1 MKRSEASRYARWS
14 ATLALLLALATVA
27 VYVQHKVL
35 ARVQKREAPPAAP
48 VNVERQSNGLT
59 FSKVDGDRKI
69 FTVEA
74 SKSTEFRDQEASLLE
89 EVKITIFGQQGDR
102 HDVIRTHS
110 CQYAKGTG
118 AINCSGAVQIELE
131 TAAQAEL
138 AKKRGA
144 KETAGPMGHVE
155 TRNVTFD
162 QASGAA
168 RTSERVTFK
177 FPEGSGEAIGVEYN
191 SQLGTMKLLR
201 DVKMTLI
208 QSGGPAGTAGQEV
221 HVTGASLDF
230 DRDTRLLHL
239 EGPAH
244 AQTQTAQLDAGEMR
258 LNLDEDFRARKLLAT
273 AGEHGKR
280 PHAVSSAASGPM
292 DLTANVLTAWF
303 DQDGGLKRL
312 DASGKVE
319 GSRKVGG
326 EDEEFTAANSS
337 VELWPQISQPKL
349 ISMDG
354 GVILKTNAKTGQ
366 IRILE
371 TDKARM
377 EFTEGSD
384 DKPSQPKR
392 AETLAAGTIQWMDAP
407 GNGPAADRPD
417 ADKDRATRTKLS
429 AEKFVL
435 DFTGGRA
442 TQLAASGNV
451 QVQRDIPGAPS
462 QITTAKRGVVQLLAS
477 GGWSQIEL
485 NENVKFKEGER
496 SGQADHAVAVSASQI
511 TTLSGQA
518 IVRDASTETRAANI
532 IFTQATGDIR
542 AEGGVRSRT
551 FPTRGATSPVSGRTP
566 QLSGT
571 IPQASGTTPQ
581 FSSAPANITA
591 EKMEANAK
599 SGRALYSGHARLW
612 QGDSVL
618 EADSI
623 ELLQKSKQ
631 LNAVA
636 KVRSV
641 FPQAAGHD
649 TTGSSATN
657 KSLKKASLW
666 HIASDTLT
674 YLDLENRA
682 HLDGNVVVQSDVQRM
697 RSDSLDLYFSRANT
711 AGASEKGSDNGA
723 GAQQISRAVGTGGV
737 VVDEQTRKATAERA
751 EYTAVDGKFVM
762 SGGTPTLFDG
772 TQGTTTGRQLTFFLA
787 DDTIIVDSEKGSRTL
802 TKHQVQK

>member
-1 MKRSEASRYARWS
+1 MKRSQAARYARWS
-14 ATLALLLALATVA
+14 AMLALALALATIA
-27 VYVQHKVL
+27 VYLQHKLV
-35 ARVQKREAPPAAP
+35 ARMQKRGAPPAAP
-48 VNVERQSNGLT
+48 LNVERQSNGLT

-74 SKSTEFRDQEASLLE
+74 SKSTEFRNQEASLLE

-110 CQYAKGTG
+110 CQYAKSNG
-118 AINCSGAVQIELE
+118 AINCSGTVQIDLQ
-131 TAAQAEL
+131 TAADAEL
-138 AKKRGA
+138 AKNCGA
-144 KETAGPMGHVE
+144 KETANHVGHVE

-162 QASGAA
+162 QASGTAH
-168 RTSERVTFK
+168 TGERVTFR
-177 FPEGSGEAIGVEYN
+177 FPEGSGEAMGVEYN

-201 DVKMTLI
+201 DVKMTLV

-221 HVTGASLDF
+221 YVTGTSLDF

-244 AQTQTAQLDAGEMR
+244 AQTQTAQLDAGEMT

-273 AGEHGKR
+273 AGRHSNR

-303 DQDGGLKRL
+303 DQDGGLRKL

-319 GSRKVGG
+319 GSRKSGA
-326 EDEEFTAANSS
+326 EDETFTAANSS
-337 VELWPQISQPKL
+337 VELWPEISQPEL
-349 ISMDG
+349 INVDG

-377 EFTEGSD
+377 EFTQGSD
-384 DKPSQPKR
+384 DQPSQPKR
-392 AETLAAGTIQWMDAP
+392 AETLAPGTIQWTNAQA
-407 GNGPAADRPD
+407 NGPAADGVD
-417 ADKDRATRTKLS
+417 AGKDHATRTKLS
-429 AEKFVL
+429 ADKFVL
-435 DFTGGRA
+435 DFTGGKA
-442 TQLAASGNV
+442 TQLAANGNV
-451 QVQRDIPGAPS
+451 QAQRDMPDAPA
-462 QITTAKRGVVQLLAS
+462 QITTARRGVAHLLAS

-511 TTLSGQA
+511 TTLTGQA
-518 IVRDASTETRAANI
+518 VVRDASTETRAANI
-532 IFTQATGDIR
+532 IFMQATGDIR
-542 AEGGVRSRT
+542 AEDGVRSRT
-551 FPTRGATSPVSGRTP
+551 FAARAAGS
-566 QLSGT
+566 
-571 IPQASGTTPQ
+571 QASGTTPQ
-581 FSSAPANITA
+581 FSNGPANITA
-591 EKMEANAK
+591 EKMQANAK

-623 ELLQKSKQ
+623 ELLQKSRQ
-631 LNAVA
+631 LNAMG

-649 TTGSSATN
+649 TIGASATT
-657 KSLKKASLW
+657 KSSKKASLW
-666 HIASDTLT
+666 HIASDTFT

-682 HLDGNVVVQSDVQRM
+682 HLEGNVVVQSDVQRM
-697 RSDSLDLYFSRANT
+697 RSDLLDLYFTRANV
-711 AGASEKGSDNGA
+711 AGSAEKSSNGA
-723 GAQQISRAVGTGGV
+723 TGAQQISRAVGTGRV
-737 VVDEQTRKATAERA
+737 VVEEQTRKATAERA
-751 EYTAVDGKFVM
+751 EYTAADGKFVM
-762 SGGTPTLFDG
+762 SGGNPTLFDG

>member
-14 ATLALLLALATVA
+14 AALALLLALATVA
-27 VYVQHKVL
+27 VYVQHKLV
-35 ARVQKREAPPAAP
+35 ARIQKRGAPPAAP
-48 VNVERQSNGLT
+48 LNVERQSNGLT

-74 SKSTEFRDQEASLLE
+74 SKSTEFRNQEASLLE

-102 HDVIRTHS
+102 HDIIRTHS
-110 CQYAKGTG
+110 CQYAKRNG
-118 AINCSGAVQIELE
+118 AINCSGTVQIDLQ
-131 TAAQAEL
+131 TAAEAEL

-144 KETAGPMGHVE
+144 NETTGHVGHVE

-162 QASGAA
+162 QASGTAH
-168 RTSERVTFK
+168 TGERVTFA
-177 FPEGSGEAIGVEYN
+177 FPEGSGEAMGVEYN

-201 DVKMTLI
+201 DVKMTLV
-208 QSGGPAGTAGQEV
+208 QSGGSAGTAGQEV

-244 AQTQTAQLDAGEMR
+244 AQTQTAQLDAGEMM

-273 AGEHGKR
+273 AGGHGNR

-312 DASGKVE
+312 DAAGKVE
-319 GSRKVGG
+319 GSRKSGA

-337 VELWPQISQPKL
+337 VELWPEISQPKL
-349 ISMDG
+349 INMDG

-384 DKPSQPKR
+384 DKPSQPKK
-392 AETLAAGTIQWMDAP
+392 AETLAAGTIQWTDAQ
-407 GNGPAADRPD
+407 GNGKAGDSLD

-429 AEKFVL
+429 ADKFVL
-435 DFTGGRA
+435 DFLGGKA
-442 TQLAASGNV
+442 TQLAANGNV
-451 QVQRDIPGAPS
+451 QAQRDMPGAAS
-462 QITTAKRGVVQLLAS
+462 QITTAKRGVTHLLAN

-518 IVRDASTETRAANI
+518 MVRDASTETRAANI
-532 IFTQATGDIR
+532 IFMQASGDIR
-542 AEGGVRSRT
+542 ADGGVRSRT
-551 FPTRGATSPVSGRTP
+551 FAARGAGSQV
-566 QLSGT
+566 
-571 IPQASGTTPQ
+571 SGTTPQ
-581 FSSAPANITA
+581 FSSGPANITA
-591 EKMEANAK
+591 EKMQANAR

-623 ELLQKSKQ
+623 ELLQKSRQ
-631 LNAVA
+631 LNATG

-649 TTGSSATN
+649 TIGASATN
-657 KSLKKASLW
+657 KSSKKASLW
-666 HIASDTLT
+666 HIASDTFA
-674 YLDLENRA
+674 YMDLENRA
-682 HLDGNVVVQSDVQRM
+682 HLEGNVVVQSDVQRM
-697 RSDSLDLYFSRANT
+697 RSDLLDLYFTRANA
-711 AGASEKGSDNGA
+711 AGSAEKSSNGA
-723 GAQQISRAVGTGGV
+723 TGAQQISRAVGTGRV

-751 EYTAVDGKFVM
+751 EYTAADGKFVM
-762 SGGTPTLFDG
+762 SGGNPTLFDG

>member
-14 ATLALLLALATVA
+14 ATLALFLALATVA
-27 VYVQHKVL
+27 VYVQHKVI
-35 ARVQKREAPPAAP
+35 ARVQKRGAPPAAP
-48 VNVERQSNGLT
+48 LNVERQSNGLT

-74 SKSTEFRDQEASLLE
+74 SKSTEFRNQEASLLE

-110 CQYAKGTG
+110 CQYAKRNG
-118 AINCSGAVQIELE
+118 AINCSGAVQIDLQ
-131 TAAQAEL
+131 TAAEAEL
-138 AKKRGA
+138 VKKRGA
-144 KETAGPMGHVE
+144 KETTSHVGHVE

-162 QASGAA
+162 QAIGTAH
-168 RTSERVTFK
+168 TGERVTFT
-177 FPEGSGEAIGVEYN
+177 FPEGSGEAMGVEYN

-201 DVKMTLI
+201 DVKMTLV
-208 QSGGPAGTAGQEV
+208 QSGGPAGTAGQQV

-244 AQTQTAQLDAGEMR
+244 AQTQTAQLDAGEMT

-273 AGEHGKR
+273 AGGHGNR
-280 PHAVSSAASGPM
+280 PHAVSSAAAGPM

-303 DQDGGLKRL
+303 GQDGGLQKL

-319 GSRKVGG
+319 GSRKTGA

-337 VELWPQISQPKL
+337 VELWPEISQPKL
-349 ISMDG
+349 INMDG
-354 GVILKTNAKTGQ
+354 GVTVKTSAKTGQ

-384 DKPSQPKR
+384 DKPSQPKK
-392 AETLAAGTIQWMDAP
+392 AETLAPGKIQWTDAQA
-407 GNGPAADRPD
+407 NGQAADGAD
-417 ADKDRATRTKLS
+417 AGKGQATRTKLS
-429 AEKFVL
+429 ADKFVL
-435 DFTGGRA
+435 DFTGGKA
-442 TQLAASGNV
+442 TQLAANGNV
-451 QVQRDIPGAPS
+451 QAQRDIPGAPS
-462 QITTAKRGVVQLLAS
+462 QITTAKRGVTHLLAN

-485 NENVKFKEGER
+485 NENVKFNEGER
-496 SGQADHAVAVSASQI
+496 SGQADHAVAVSVSQI

-518 IVRDASTETRAANI
+518 MVRDASTETRAANI
-532 IFTQATGDIR
+532 IFMQASGDIR

-551 FPTRGATSPVSGRTP
+551 FAARGAGSQV
-566 QLSGT
+566 
-571 IPQASGTTPQ
+571 SGTTPQ
-581 FSSAPANITA
+581 FSNGPANITA
-591 EKMEANAK
+591 EKMQANAK

-623 ELLQKSKQ
+623 ELLQKSRQ
-631 LNAVA
+631 LNATG

-649 TTGSSATN
+649 TVGASATN
-657 KSLKKASLW
+657 KSSKKASLW
-666 HIASDTLT
+666 HIASDTFA
-674 YLDLENRA
+674 YMDLENRA
-682 HLDGNVVVQSDVQRM
+682 HLEGNVVVQSDVQRM
-697 RSDSLDLYFSRANT
+697 RSDLLDLYFTRANAAGT
-711 AGASEKGSDNGA
+711 AEKSSNGAS
-723 GAQQISRAVGTGGV
+723 GAQQISRAVGTGRV

-751 EYTAVDGKFVM
+751 EYTAADGKFVM
-762 SGGTPTLFDG
+762 SGGNPTLFDG

>member
-1 MKRSEASRYARWS
+1 MKRSEAARYARWS

-27 VYVQHKVL
+27 VYVRHKVM
-35 ARVQKREAPPAAP
+35 ARVQKRGAPPAAP
-48 VNVERQSNGLT
+48 LNVERQSNGLT

-74 SKSTEFRDQEASLLE
+74 SKSTEFRNQEASLLE

-138 AKKRGA
+138 AKKSGA
-144 KETAGPMGHVE
+144 KDTAGPIGHVE

-162 QASGAA
+162 QASGTA
-168 RTSERVTFK
+168 RTSERATFK
-177 FPEGSGEAIGVEYN
+177 FPEGSGEAMGVEYN

-258 LNLDEDFRARKLLAT
+258 LNLDEDFRAQKLLAT
-273 AGEHGKR
+273 AGGHGER
-280 PHAVSSAASGPM
+280 PHATSSAASGPM
-292 DLTANVLTAWF
+292 ELTANVLTAWF

-312 DASGKVE
+312 DAAGKVE
-319 GSRKVGG
+319 GSRKTGA
-326 EDEEFTAANSS
+326 EDEEFTAENSS
-337 VELWPQISQPKL
+337 VELWPEISQPKL
-349 ISMDG
+349 INMDG
-354 GVILKTNAKTGQ
+354 GVILKTTANTRQ
-366 IRILE
+366 IRMLE
-371 TDKARM
+371 THKARM
-377 EFTEGSD
+377 EFTRGSD

-392 AETLAAGTIQWMDAP
+392 AETLAAGTIQWTDAQA
-407 GNGPAADRPD
+407 NGQSADGADAGKDKAA
-417 ADKDRATRTKLS
+417 RTKLS
-429 AEKFVL
+429 ADKFVL
-435 DFTGGRA
+435 DFTWGSA

-451 QVQRDIPGAPS
+451 QAQRDIPGTPS
-462 QITTAKRGVVQLLAS
+462 QITTAKRGVAHLMAN

-496 SGQADHAVAVSASQI
+496 SGQADHAVAVSASQV
-511 TTLSGQA
+511 TTLSGEA

-532 IFTQATGDIR
+532 VFVQATGDIH

-551 FPTRGATSPVSGRTP
+551 FSARGATSPVAGTP
-566 QLSGT
+566 
-571 IPQASGTTPQ
+571 PQVAGTTPQ
-581 FSSAPANITA
+581 FSSGPANITA
-591 EKMEANAK
+591 EKMQANAK

-612 QGDSVL
+612 QGDSVS

-623 ELLQKSKQ
+623 ELLQKSRQ
-631 LNAVA
+631 LNAVG

-649 TTGSSATN
+649 PSGSPTIN
-657 KSLKKASLW
+657 KSRKKPSLW
-666 HIASDTLT
+666 HIASDTLS

-682 HLDGNVVVQSDVQRM
+682 RLDGNVVVQSDVQRM
-697 RSDSLDLYFSRANT
+697 RSDSLDLYFTHANAT
-711 AGASEKGSDNGA
+711 GAGDKGSNGAS

-737 VVDEQTRKATAERA
+737 IVDEQTRKATAERA
-751 EYTAVDGKFVM
+751 EYTAADGKFVM
-762 SGGTPTLFDG
+762 SGGNPTLFDG

>member
-1 MKRSEASRYARWS
+1 MRRSEAVRYARWS
-14 ATLALLLALATVA
+14 ATLALLLAFATAA
-27 VYVQHKVL
+27 VYVQHKVI
-35 ARVQKREAPPAAP
+35 ARVQKRGAPPAAP
-48 VNVERQSNGLT
+48 LNVERQSNGLT

-74 SKSTEFRDQEASLLE
+74 SKSTEFRNQEASLLE

-110 CQYAKGTG
+110 CQYAKANG
-118 AINCSGAVQIELE
+118 AINCSGAVQIDLQ
-131 TAAQAEL
+131 TAAEAES

-144 KETAGPMGHVE
+144 KETAGPTGHVE

-177 FPEGSGEAIGVEYN
+177 FPEGSGEAMGVEYN

-201 DVKMTLI
+201 DVKMTLV
-208 QSGGPAGTAGQEV
+208 QSGGPVGTAGQQV

-244 AQTQTAQLDAGEMR
+244 AQTQTAQLDAGEMT
-258 LNLDEDFRARKLLAT
+258 LNLNEDFRARKLLAM
-273 AGEHGKR
+273 AGGHGKR

-303 DQDGGLKRL
+303 DQDGGLERL

-319 GSRKVGG
+319 GSRKTGA

-337 VELWPQISQPKL
+337 VELWPEINQPKL
-349 ISMDG
+349 INMDG
-354 GVILKTNAKTGQ
+354 GVILKTSAKTGQ
-366 IRILE
+366 TRKLE

-377 EFTEGSD
+377 EFTEGSND
-384 DKPSQPKR
+384 RPSQPKR
-392 AETLAAGTIQWMDAP
+392 AETLTPGTIQWTDAQ
-407 GNGPAADRPD
+407 GSGQVVDSPD
-417 ADKDRATRTKLS
+417 AGKDKATRTKLS
-429 AEKFVL
+429 ADKFVL
-435 DFTGGRA
+435 DLAGGRA
-442 TQLAASGNV
+442 TQLAANGNV
-451 QVQRDIPGAPS
+451 QAQRDMPGAPS
-462 QITTAKRGVVQLLAS
+462 QITTAKRGVAHLLAS

-485 NENVKFKEGER
+485 NENVKFKEGDR

-532 IFTQATGDIR
+532 IFRQASGDIR
-542 AEGGVRSRT
+542 ADGGVRSRT
-551 FPTRGATSPVSGRTP
+551 FSARGTGS
-566 QLSGT
+566 
-571 IPQASGTTPQ
+571 QASGTTPQ
-581 FSSAPANITA
+581 FSNGPANITA
-591 EKMEANAK
+591 EKMQANAK

-623 ELLQKSKQ
+623 ELLQKSRQ
-631 LNAVA
+631 LNATG

-649 TTGSSATN
+649 TTSSSATN
-657 KSLKKASLW
+657 RLSRKASLW
-666 HIASDTLT
+666 HIASDTFT

-682 HLDGNVVVQSDVQRM
+682 HLEGNVVVRSDAQRM
-697 RSDSLDLYFSRANT
+697 RSDMLDLYFTHANT
-711 AGASEKGSDNGA
+711 AGAAENGSSGA
-723 GAQQISRAVGTGGV
+723 TGAQQISRAVGTGAV

-751 EYTAVDGKFVM
+751 EYTAADGKFVM

>member
-1 MKRSEASRYARWS
+1 MKRSEAARYARWS
-14 ATLALLLALATVA
+14 ATLALLLALATGG
-27 VYVQHKVL
+27 VYVQHKVV
-35 ARVQKREAPPAAP
+35 ARVQKRGAPPAAP

-59 FSKVDGDRKI
+59 FSKVEGDRKI

-74 SKSTEFRDQEASLLE
+74 SKSTEFRNHEASLLE

-102 HDVIRTHS
+102 HDVIHTHS
-110 CQYAKGTG
+110 CQYAKGNG

-131 TAAQAEL
+131 TAAEAEL
-138 AKKRGA
+138 AKKHGA
-144 KETAGPMGHVE
+144 KEAAGPTGHVE

-162 QASGAA
+162 QASGTA
-168 RTSERVTFK
+168 RTNERVTFR
-177 FPEGSGEAIGVEYN
+177 FPEGSGDAMGVEYN

-230 DRDTRLLHL
+230 NRDTKLLHL

-244 AQTQTAQLDAGEMR
+244 AQTQTAQLDAGEMM
-258 LNLDEDFRARKLLAT
+258 LNLDEDFRARKLLAM

-280 PHAVSSAASGPM
+280 PHAVSSAPSGPM
-292 DLTANVLTAWF
+292 DLTSNVLTAWF
-303 DQDGGLKRL
+303 NADGGLERL

-319 GSRKVGG
+319 GSRKAGAD
-326 EDEEFTAANSS
+326 DEEFTAANAS
-337 VELWPQISQPKL
+337 VELWPEISQPKL
-349 ISMDG
+349 INMDG
-354 GVILKTNAKTGQ
+354 GVILKTSAKTGQ
-366 IRILE
+366 VRILE
-371 TDKARM
+371 TNKARM

-384 DKPSQPKR
+384 DKPSQPKK
-392 AETLAAGTIQWMDAP
+392 AETLAPGTIQWMDAP
-407 GNGPAADRPD
+407 GNGQGADHPD
-417 ADKDRATRTKLS
+417 AGKDKETRTKLS

-435 DFTGGRA
+435 DFTDGRA

-451 QVQRDIPGAPS
+451 QAQRDIAGAPS
-462 QITTAKRGVVQLLAS
+462 QITTAKRGVANLLAS
-477 GGWSQIEL
+477 GGWSQIEM
-485 NENVKFKEGER
+485 NENVRFKEGER
-496 SGQADHAVAVSASQI
+496 SGQADHALAVSASQI

-532 IFTQATGDIR
+532 IFMQASGDIR

-551 FPTRGATSPVSGRTP
+551 FSARGPAPQASGMTP
-566 QLSGT
+566 QASGT
-571 IPQASGTTPQ
+571 IPQ
-581 FSSAPANITA
+581 FSSGSANITA
-591 EKMEANAK
+591 EKMQANAK

-623 ELLQKSKQ
+623 ELLQKSRQ
-631 LNAVA
+631 LNAMG

-657 KSLKKASLW
+657 KSSKKPSLW
-666 HIASDTLT
+666 HIASDTFT
-674 YLDLENRA
+674 YLDLEDRA
-682 HLDGNVVVQSDVQRM
+682 HLEGNVVVQSEAQRM
-697 RSDSLDLYFSRANT
+697 RSDLLDLYFTRANNT
-711 AGASEKGSDNGA
+711 GAADRGSNNAA

-751 EYTAVDGKFVM
+751 EYTAAEGKFVM
-762 SGGTPTLFDG
+762 SGGSPTLFDG

-802 TKHQVQK
+802 TKHRVQK

>member
-1 MKRSEASRYARWS
+1 MKRSEAARYARWS

-27 VYVQHKVL
+27 VYVQHKVM
-35 ARVQKREAPPAAP
+35 ARVQKKGAPPAAP

-74 SKSTEFRDQEASLLE
+74 SKSTEFRNQEASLLE

-110 CQYAKGTG
+110 CQYAKRNG
-118 AINCSGAVQIELE
+118 AINCSGAVQIDLE
-131 TAAQAEL
+131 TAAEAEL

-144 KETAGPMGHVE
+144 KETAGPAGHVE

-162 QASGAA
+162 QSSGTA
-168 RTSERVTFK
+168 RTSERVTFT
-177 FPEGSGEAIGVEYN
+177 FPEGGGEAMGVEYN

-208 QSGGPAGTAGQEV
+208 QSGGPVGTAGQQV
-221 HVTGASLDF
+221 HMTGASLDF
-230 DRDTRLLHL
+230 DRDAKLLHL

-244 AQTQTAQLDAGEMR
+244 AQTQTAQLDAGEMT
-258 LNLDEDFRARKLLAT
+258 LNLDEDFRARKLLAA
-273 AGEHGKR
+273 AGGHGKR

-303 DQDGGLKRL
+303 DQDGGLQSL
-312 DASGKVE
+312 GASGKVE
-319 GSRKVGG
+319 GSRKSGA

-337 VELWPQISQPKL
+337 VELWPEISQPKL
-349 ISMDG
+349 INMDG
-354 GVILKTNAKTGQ
+354 GVILKTSAKTGQ

-371 TDKARM
+371 TNKARM

-384 DKPSQPKR
+384 DKPSQPKK
-392 AETLAAGTIQWMDAP
+392 AETLTPGTIQWTDAQA
-407 GNGPAADRPD
+407 NGQATDGVD
-417 ADKDRATRTKLS
+417 AGKDKVTRTKLS
-429 AEKFVL
+429 ADKFVL
-435 DFTGGRA
+435 DFTVGRA

-451 QVQRDIPGAPS
+451 QAQRDMPGAPS
-462 QITTAKRGVVQLLAS
+462 QITTAKRGVAHLLAS

-496 SGQADHAVAVSASQI
+496 SGQADHAVAASVSQI

-532 IFTQATGDIR
+532 IFMQASGDIR

-551 FPTRGATSPVSGRTP
+551 FSARGVGS
-566 QLSGT
+566 
-571 IPQASGTTPQ
+571 QASGTTPQ
-581 FSSAPANITA
+581 FSSGPANITA
-591 EKMEANAK
+591 EKMLANAK

-623 ELLQKSKQ
+623 ELLQKSRQ
-631 LNAVA
+631 LNAVG

-649 TTGSSATN
+649 TIGSSATI
-657 KSLKKASLW
+657 KSSKKASLW

-674 YLDLENRA
+674 YMDLENRA
-682 HLDGNVVVQSDVQRM
+682 HLEGNVVVQSEAQRM
-697 RSDSLDLYFSRANT
+697 RSDLLDLYFTHANS
-711 AGASEKGSDNGA
+711 AGAAEKGSNGA
-723 GAQQISRAVGTGGV
+723 PGATGATGAQQISRAVGTGGV

-751 EYTAVDGKFVM
+751 EYTAADGKFVM
-762 SGGTPTLFDG
+762 SGGNPTLFDG

>member
-1 MKRSEASRYARWS
+1 MKRSEAARYARRS
-14 ATLALLLALATVA
+14 ATLALLLALATAV
-27 VYVQHKVL
+27 VYVQHKLV
-35 ARVQKREAPPAAP
+35 ARVQKRGAPPAAP
-48 VNVERQSNGLT
+48 MNVERQSNGLT

-74 SKSTEFRDQEASLLE
+74 SKSTEFRNQDASLLE

-110 CQYAKGTG
+110 CQYAKGNG
-118 AINCSGAVQIELE
+118 AITCSGTVQIELE
-131 TAAQAEL
+131 TAAEAEL

-144 KETAGPMGHVE
+144 KESAGATGHVE

-162 QASGAA
+162 QASGIA

-177 FPEGSGEAIGVEYN
+177 FPEGNGEAMGVEYN

-201 DVKMTLI
+201 NVKMTLI
-208 QSGGPAGTAGQEV
+208 QSEGPAGTAGQEV

-230 DRDTRLLHL
+230 DRDSRLLHL

-244 AQTQTAQLDAGEMR
+244 AQTDTAQLDAGEMR

-273 AGEHGKR
+273 AGGRGKR
-280 PHAVSSAASGPM
+280 PHVVSSAASGPM

-303 DQDGGLKRL
+303 DQDGGLERL

-319 GSRKVGG
+319 GSRKAGA

-337 VELWPQISQPKL
+337 VELWPQVSQPKL
-349 ISMDG
+349 INMDG
-354 GVILKTNAKTGQ
+354 DVILKTNSETGQ
-366 IRILE
+366 TRILE
-371 TDKARM
+371 TNKARM
-377 EFTEGSD
+377 EFTEGGD

-407 GNGPAADRPD
+407 GNRQAAGGLD
-417 ADKDRATRTKLS
+417 ATKDKATRTKLS

-435 DFTGGRA
+435 DFTAGRA

-451 QVQRDIPGAPS
+451 QAQRDIPGAPS
-462 QITTAKRGVVQLLAS
+462 QITTAKRGVAHLLAN

-518 IVRDASTETRAANI
+518 IVRDASTETRASNI
-532 IFTQATGDIR
+532 VFMQASGDIR

-551 FPTRGATSPVSGRTP
+551 FPVRGATS
-566 QLSGT
+566 
-571 IPQASGTTPQ
+571 QASIPQ
-581 FSSAPANITA
+581 FSSVPANITA
-591 EKMEANAK
+591 EKMQANAK

-623 ELLQKSKQ
+623 ELLQKSRQ
-631 LNAVA
+631 LNAVG

-641 FPQAAGHD
+641 FPQAPGHN
-649 TTGSSATN
+649 TINSSAII
-657 KSLKKASLW
+657 KSPKKPSLW

-682 HLDGNVVVQSDVQRM
+682 HLEGNVVVQSDAQRM
-697 RSDSLDLYFSRANT
+697 RSDSLDLYFTRANN
-711 AGASEKGSDNGA
+711 AGAAEKGAPGA
-723 GAQQISRAVGTGGV
+723 PGAQQISRAVGTGGV

-772 TQGTTTGRQLTFFLA
+772 AQGTTTGRQLTFFLA
-787 DDTIIVDSEKGSRTL
+787 DDTIIVDSEMGSRTL
-802 TKHQVQK
+802 TKHRVQK

>member
-1 MKRSEASRYARWS
+1 MKRSEAARYARWS
-14 ATLALLLALATVA
+14 ATLALMLALATVA
-27 VYVQHKVL
+27 VYVQHKLV
-35 ARVQKREAPPAAP
+35 ARVQKRGAPPAAP

-59 FSKVDGDRKI
+59 FSKVDGNRKI

-74 SKSTEFRDQEASLLE
+74 SKSTEFRNQEASLLE

-131 TAAQAEL
+131 TAAEAES
-138 AKKRGA
+138 ARKCGA
-144 KETAGPMGHVE
+144 KGTARPTGYVE

-162 QASGAA
+162 QASGTA
-168 RTSERVTFK
+168 RTGERVTFK
-177 FPEGSGEAIGVEYN
+177 FPEGNGEAMGVEYN

-208 QSGGPAGTAGQEV
+208 QSGGPAGTAGQQV
-221 HVTGASLDF
+221 HVTAASLDF
-230 DRDTRLLHL
+230 DHDTRLLHL
-239 EGPAH
+239 EGPVH

-258 LNLDEDFRARKLLAT
+258 LNLDEDFRAQKLFAT
-273 AGEHGKR
+273 AGGHGRR
-280 PHAVSSAASGPM
+280 PHAVSSAVSGPM
-292 DLTANVLTAWF
+292 DLTANVFTAWF

-319 GSRKVGG
+319 GSRKTGA
-326 EDEEFTAANSS
+326 ENEEFTAANSS
-337 VELWPQISQPKL
+337 VELWPEISQPKL

-354 GVILKTNAKTGQ
+354 AVILRTSSKAGP

-392 AETLAAGTIQWMDAP
+392 AETLAAGRIEWADAQ
-407 GNGPAADRPD
+407 GNGQAADRSD
-417 ADKDRATRTKLS
+417 AGKVKGTRTKLS
-429 AEKFVL
+429 ADKFVL
-435 DFTGGRA
+435 DFNGGSA
-442 TQLAASGNV
+442 TELTAIGNV
-451 QVQRDIPGAPS
+451 QAQREAPGAPS
-462 QITTAKRGVVQLLAS
+462 QITTAKRGVAHLLAS
-477 GGWSQIEL
+477 GGWSQFEL
-485 NENVKFKEGER
+485 NENVKFKEGDR

-511 TTLSGQA
+511 TTLTGGA
-518 IVRDASTETRAANI
+518 IVRDASTETRASNI
-532 IFTQATGDIR
+532 IFMQATGDLR

-551 FPTRGATSPVSGRTP
+551 FSARGATSQVSGTKP
-566 QLSGT
+566 
-571 IPQASGTTPQ
+571 PVSGTTPQ
-581 FSSAPANITA
+581 FSSGPANITA
-591 EKMEANAK
+591 EKMQANAR

-623 ELLQKSKQ
+623 ELLQKSRQ
-631 LNAVA
+631 LNAMG

-649 TTGSSATN
+649 TAGSSAMN
-657 KSLKKASLW
+657 KSSKKPNLW
-666 HIASDTLT
+666 HIASDIFI

-682 HLDGNVVVQSDVQRM
+682 HLEGNVVVQSESQRM
-697 RSDSLDLYFSRANT
+697 RSDLLDLYFMHTNT
-711 AGASEKGSDNGA
+711 TGAAEKASNGAA

-737 VVDEQTRKATAERA
+737 IVDEQTRKATAERA
-751 EYTAVDGKFVM
+751 EYTAADGKFVM
-762 SGGTPTLFDG
+762 SGGNPTLFDG

-802 TKHQVQK
+802 TKHRVQK

>member
-1 MKRSEASRYARWS
+1 MKRSEAARYARWS

-27 VYVQHKVL
+27 VYVQHKVM
-35 ARVQKREAPPAAP
+35 ARVQKRGAPPAAP
-48 VNVERQSNGLT
+48 LNVERQSNGLT

-74 SKSTEFRDQEASLLE
+74 SKSTEFRNQEASLLE

-110 CQYAKGTG
+110 CQYAKGNG
-118 AINCSGAVQIELE
+118 AINCTGAVQIELE
-131 TAAQAEL
+131 TAAEAET

-144 KETAGPMGHVE
+144 KDGGGPAGHVE

-162 QASGAA
+162 QASGTA
-168 RTSERVTFK
+168 RTSERVTFT
-177 FPEGSGEAIGVEYN
+177 FPEGSGEAMGVEYN

-201 DVKMTLI
+201 EVKMTLI
-208 QSGGPAGTAGQEV
+208 ESGGPAGTAGQQV

-258 LNLDEDFRARKLLAT
+258 LNLDEDFRATKLLAT
-273 AGEHGKR
+273 AGGRRKR
-280 PHAVSSAASGPM
+280 PHAVSLAPSGQM

-319 GSRKVGG
+319 GSRKAGAD
-326 EDEEFTAANSS
+326 DEEFTAANSS
-337 VELWPQISQPKL
+337 VELWPEISQPKL
-349 ISMDG
+349 INMDG
-354 GVILKTNAKTGQ
+354 GVILKTSAKTGQ
-366 IRILE
+366 LRMLQ

-377 EFTEGSD
+377 EFTQGSD

-392 AETLAAGTIQWMDAP
+392 AETLAAGTIQWTDAP
-407 GNGPAADRPD
+407 ANGQAAGGLD
-417 ADKDRATRTKLS
+417 AGKDKAPRTKLT
-429 AEKFVL
+429 ADKFVL
-435 DFTGGRA
+435 DFTGGSA

-451 QVQRDIPGAPS
+451 QAQRDIPGVPS
-462 QITTAKRGVVQLLAS
+462 QFTTAKRGVAHLLAN

-496 SGQADHAVAVSASQI
+496 SGQADHAVAMSANQI

-532 IFTQATGDIR
+532 VFMQATGDIR

-551 FPTRGATSPVSGRTP
+551 FSAHAATP
-566 QLSGT
+566 QISAS
-571 IPQASGTTPQ
+571 ISQVSGTTPQ
-581 FSSAPANITA
+581 FSSGPANITA
-591 EKMEANAK
+591 EKMQANAK
-599 SGRALYSGHARLW
+599 NGRALYSGHARLW

-623 ELLQKSKQ
+623 ELLQKSRQ
-631 LNAVA
+631 LNAVG

-649 TTGSSATN
+649 PTGSPAIDRSR
-657 KSLKKASLW
+657 KKPSLW

-682 HLDGNVVVQSDVQRM
+682 HLEGNVVVHSEAQRM
-697 RSDSLDLYFSRANT
+697 RSDLLDLYFTNANI
-711 AGASEKGSDNGA
+711 AGVAEKVSNGAA

-751 EYTAVDGKFVM
+751 EYTAADGKFVM
-762 SGGTPTLFDG
+762 SGGNPTLFDG
-772 TQGTTTGRQLTFFLA
+772 SQGTTTGRQLTFFLA

>member
-1 MKRSEASRYARWS
+1 MKRSEAARYARWS
-14 ATLALLLALATVA
+14 AALALFLALATVA
-27 VYVQHKVL
+27 VYVQHKVM
-35 ARVQKREAPPAAP
+35 ARVQKRGAPLAAP
-48 VNVERQSNGLT
+48 LNVERQSNGLT

-74 SKSTEFRDQEASLLE
+74 SKSTEFRNQEASLLE

-110 CQYAKGTG
+110 CQYAKGNG
-118 AINCSGAVQIELE
+118 AINCTGAVQIDLE
-131 TAAQAEL
+131 TAVQAET
-138 AKKRGA
+138 AKKQGA
-144 KETAGPMGHVE
+144 KETAGPAGHVE

-162 QASGAA
+162 QASGTA
-168 RTSERVTFK
+168 RTSERVTFT
-177 FPEGSGEAIGVEYN
+177 FPEGSGEAMGVEYN

-201 DVKMTLI
+201 DVQMTLI
-208 QSGGPAGTAGQEV
+208 ESSGPAGKAGKASQEV

-230 DRDTRLLHL
+230 DRNTRLLHL

-244 AQTQTAQLDAGEMR
+244 AQSETAQLDAGEMK
-258 LNLDEDFRARKLLAT
+258 LNLNEDFRAQKLVAT
-273 AGEHGKR
+273 VGGLGKR

-292 DLTANVLTAWF
+292 ELTANVLTAWF

-319 GSRKVGG
+319 GSRKAGAD
-326 EDEEFTAANSS
+326 DEEFTAANSS
-337 VELWPQISQPKL
+337 VELWPEISQPKL
-349 ISMDG
+349 INMGG
-354 GVILKTNAKTGQ
+354 GVMLKTSAKTGE
-366 IRILE
+366 IRMLQ

-377 EFTEGSD
+377 EFTKGSN

-392 AETLAAGTIQWMDAP
+392 AETLAAGTIQWTDAQ
-407 GNGPAADRPD
+407 GNGQAPSGLD
-417 ADKDRATRTKLS
+417 AGKDKALRTKL
-429 AEKFVL
+429 AADKFVL
-435 DFTGGRA
+435 DFTAGSA

-451 QVQRDIPGAPS
+451 QAQRDIPGAPS
-462 QITTAKRGVVQLLAS
+462 QITTAKRGVAHLLAN

-496 SGQADHAVAVSASQI
+496 SGQADHAAAMSANQI
-511 TTLSGQA
+511 TTLTGQA
-518 IVRDASTETRAANI
+518 IVRDASTETRASNIVFMQAN
-532 IFTQATGDIR
+532 GDIR

-551 FPTRGATSPVSGRTP
+551 FSARGATPQISGP
-566 QLSGT
+566 ISQV
-571 IPQASGTTPQ
+571 SGTTPQ
-581 FSSAPANITA
+581 FSSGPANITA
-591 EKMEANAK
+591 EKMQANAK
-599 SGRALYSGHARLW
+599 NGRALYSGHARLW

-623 ELLQKSKQ
+623 ELLQKSRQ
-631 LNAVA
+631 LNAVG

-649 TTGSSATN
+649 ATGSPAMNRSR
-657 KSLKKASLW
+657 KKPSLW
-666 HIASDTLT
+666 HIASDTFA

-682 HLDGNVVVQSDVQRM
+682 HLEGNVMVQSEAQRM
-697 RSDSLDLYFSRANT
+697 RSDLLDLYFTHANT
-711 AGASEKGSDNGA
+711 AGVAEKASNGAA
-723 GAQQISRAVGTGGV
+723 GAQQISRAVGTGRV

-751 EYTAVDGKFVM
+751 EYTAADGKFVM
-762 SGGTPTLFDG
+762 SGGNPTLFDG
-772 TQGTTTGRQLTFFLA
+772 SQGTTTGRQLTFFLA

>member
-1 MKRSEASRYARWS
+1 MKRSEAARYARWS

-27 VYVQHKVL
+27 VYVQHKVM
-35 ARVQKREAPPAAP
+35 ARVQKRGAPPAAP
-48 VNVERQSNGLT
+48 LNVERQSNGLT

-74 SKSTEFRDQEASLLE
+74 SKSTEFRNQEASLLE
-89 EVKITIFGQQGDR
+89 EVKIIIFGQQGDR

-110 CQYAKGTG
+110 CQYAKGNG
-118 AINCSGAVQIELE
+118 SINCSGAVQIELE
-131 TAAQAEL
+131 TAAEAEL
-138 AKKRGA
+138 AKKGGA
-144 KETAGPMGHVE
+144 KEGAGPAGHVE

-162 QASGAA
+162 QASGTA
-168 RTSERVTFK
+168 RTSERVTFR
-177 FPEGSGEAIGVEYN
+177 FPEGTGEAIGVEYN
-191 SQLGTMKLLR
+191 SKLGTMKLLR
-201 DVKMTLI
+201 DVKMALI
-208 QSGGPAGTAGQEV
+208 QSSGPAGTAGQEV

-258 LNLDEDFRARKLLAT
+258 LNLDEDFRAQKLLAT
-273 AGEHGKR
+273 AGGHGKR

-312 DASGKVE
+312 DATGEVE
-319 GSRKVGG
+319 GSRKSGA

-337 VELWPQISQPKL
+337 VEMWPEISQPKL
-349 ISMDG
+349 INMDG
-354 GVILKTNAKTGQ
+354 GVILKTSAKTGQ
-366 IRILE
+366 TRMLE

-377 EFTEGSD
+377 EFTHGSD
-384 DKPSQPKR
+384 AKPSQPKR
-392 AETLAAGTIQWMDAP
+392 AETLEAGGIQWTDAQ
-407 GNGPAADRPD
+407 GSGQAVGDVDTNK
-417 ADKDRATRTKLS
+417 DKAPRTKLN

-435 DFTGGRA
+435 DFSAGRA
-442 TQLAASGNV
+442 TQLVANGNV
-451 QVQRDIPGAPS
+451 KAQRDIPGAPP
-462 QITTAKRGVVQLLAS
+462 QITTAKRGLAHLLAK

-496 SGQADHAVAVSASQI
+496 DGQADRAVAVSTGQI

-532 IFTQATGDIR
+532 IFMQATGDIR
-542 AEGGVRSRT
+542 AVGGVRSRT
-551 FPTRGATSPVSGRTP
+551 ASGQGATSPVSGV
-566 QLSGT
+566 
-571 IPQASGTTPQ
+571 TPQ

-591 EKMEANAK
+591 EKMQANAK

-612 QGDSVL
+612 QSDSVL
-618 EADSI
+618 EAESI
-623 ELLQKSKQ
+623 ELLQKSRQ

-649 TTGSSATN
+649 TTSSSASN
-657 KSLKKASLW
+657 KSSKKPSLW

-682 HLDGNVVVQSDVQRM
+682 HLEGNVVVQSEAQRM
-697 RSDSLDLYFSRANT
+697 RSDLLDLYFTHANT
-711 AGASEKGSDNGA
+711 AGA
-723 GAQQISRAVGTGGV
+723 
-737 VVDEQTRKATAERA
+737 
-751 EYTAVDGKFVM
+751 
-762 SGGTPTLFDG
+762 
-772 TQGTTTGRQLTFFLA
+772 
-787 DDTIIVDSEKGSRTL
+787 
-802 TKHQVQK
+802 

>member
-1 MKRSEASRYARWS
+1 MKRSEAARYARWS

-27 VYVQHKVL
+27 VYVQHKAM
-35 ARVQKREAPPAAP
+35 ARVQKRRAPPAP
-48 VNVERQSNGLT
+48 PLNVERQSNGLT

-74 SKSTEFRDQEASLLE
+74 SKSTEFRNQEASLLE
-89 EVKITIFGQQGDR
+89 EVKIIIFGQQGDR

-131 TAAQAEL
+131 TTAQAEL

-144 KETAGPMGHVE
+144 EETAGPMGHVE

-162 QASGAA
+162 QASGTA
-168 RTSERVTFK
+168 RTGERVTFK
-177 FPEGSGEAIGVEYN
+177 FPEGSGEAMGVEYN

-208 QSGGPAGTAGQEV
+208 QSGGPAGTSGQEV

-244 AQTQTAQLDAGEMR
+244 AQTQTARLDAGEMT
-258 LNLDEDFRARKLLAT
+258 LNLDEDFRAQKLLAT
-273 AGEHGKR
+273 AGGHDKR
-280 PHAVSSAASGPM
+280 PHAVSSAASGPLE
-292 DLTANVLTAWF
+292 LTANVLTAWF

-312 DASGKVE
+312 DAAGKVE
-319 GSRKVGG
+319 GSRKTGA
-326 EDEEFTAANSS
+326 EDEEFTAENSS
-337 VELWPQISQPKL
+337 VELWPEISQPKL
-349 ISMDG
+349 INMDG
-354 GVILKTNAKTGQ
+354 GVILKTSAKTGQ
-366 IRILE
+366 IRMLQ

-392 AETLAAGTIQWMDAP
+392 AETLAAGTIQWTDAP
-407 GNGPAADRPD
+407 ANGQAAGGLD
-417 ADKDRATRTKLS
+417 AGKDKDKAPRTKLT
-429 AEKFVL
+429 ADKFVL

-451 QVQRDIPGAPS
+451 QGQRDMPDAPS
-462 QITTAKRGVVQLLAS
+462 QITTAKRGVAHLLAN

-485 NENVKFKEGER
+485 HENVQFKEGER
-496 SGQADHAVAVSASQI
+496 RGQAEHAVAVSPSQV

-532 IFTQATGDIR
+532 VFMQATGDIR

-551 FPTRGATSPVSGRTP
+551 VSARGASA
-566 QLSGT
+566 QISGT
-571 IPQASGTTPQ
+571 TTQASGTTPQ
-581 FSSAPANITA
+581 FSSGPANITA
-591 EKMEANAK
+591 EKMQANAK
-599 SGRALYSGHARLW
+599 SGRALYGGHARLW

-618 EADSI
+618 ESDSI
-623 ELLQKSKQ
+623 ELLQKSRQ
-631 LNAVA
+631 LNAVG

-649 TTGSSATN
+649 TIGSSATI
-657 KSLKKASLW
+657 KSSKKASLW

-674 YLDLENRA
+674 Y
-682 HLDGNVVVQSDVQRM
+682 
-697 RSDSLDLYFSRANT
+697 T
-711 AGASEKGSDNGA
+711 
-723 GAQQISRAVGTGGV
+723 
-737 VVDEQTRKATAERA
+737 
-751 EYTAVDGKFVM
+751 
-762 SGGTPTLFDG
+762 
-772 TQGTTTGRQLTFFLA
+772 
-787 DDTIIVDSEKGSRTL
+787 
-802 TKHQVQK
+802 

>member
-1 MKRSEASRYARWS
+1 MKRSEAARYARWS

-27 VYVQHKVL
+27 VYVQHKVM
-35 ARVQKREAPPAAP
+35 ARVQKRGAPPAAP
-48 VNVERQSNGLT
+48 LNVERQSNGLT

-74 SKSTEFRDQEASLLE
+74 SKSTEFRNQEASLLE

-110 CQYAKGTG
+110 CQYAKGNG
-118 AINCSGAVQIELE
+118 SINCTGAVQIDLE
-131 TAAQAEL
+131 TAAQAEV

-144 KETAGPMGHVE
+144 KGTADPTGHVE
-155 TRNVTFD
+155 THNVTFD
-162 QASGAA
+162 QASGTA
-168 RTSERVTFK
+168 RTSEPVTFT
-177 FPEGSGEAIGVEYN
+177 FPEGNGEAMGVEYN

-201 DVKMTLI
+201 DVKMTLV
-208 QSGGPAGTAGQEV
+208 QTGGRTGAGQQV

-244 AQTQTAQLDAGEMR
+244 AQTQSAQLNAGEMR
-258 LNLDEDFRARKLLAT
+258 LNLDEDFRAQKLVAT
-273 AGEHGKR
+273 AGSHNRR

-292 DLTANVLTAWF
+292 ELTAKVLTAWF

-312 DASGKVE
+312 DASGNVE
-319 GSRKVGG
+319 GSRKTDV
-326 EDEEFTAANSS
+326 EDEEFNAANTS
-337 VELWPQISQPKL
+337 VELWPEISQPKL
-349 ISMDG
+349 INMDG
-354 GVILKTNAKTGQ
+354 GVILKTSAKTGQ
-366 IRILE
+366 TRMLE

-377 EFTEGSD
+377 EFTHGSD
-384 DKPSQPKR
+384 AKPSQPKR
-392 AETLAAGTIQWMDAP
+392 AETLAAGAIQWTDAQ
-407 GNGPAADRPD
+407 GSGQAVGDVDTNK
-417 ADKDRATRTKLS
+417 DKAPRTKLN

-435 DFTGGRA
+435 DFSAGRA
-442 TQLAASGNV
+442 TQLVANGNV
-451 QVQRDIPGAPS
+451 KAQRDIPGAPP
-462 QITTAKRGVVQLLAS
+462 QITTAKRGLAHLLAK

-496 SGQADHAVAVSASQI
+496 SGQADRAVAVSTGQI

-532 IFTQATGDIR
+532 IFMQSTGDIR

-551 FPTRGATSPVSGRTP
+551 VSARGAAAAVPAGTP
-566 QLSGT
+566 QGAV
-571 IPQASGTTPQ
+571 ITTPQ
-581 FSSAPANITA
+581 FSSGPANITA
-591 EKMEANAK
+591 EKMQANSK

-623 ELLQKSKQ
+623 ELLQKSRQ
-631 LNAVA
+631 LNAVG

-649 TTGSSATN
+649 PAGSSAIS
-657 KSLKKASLW
+657 KSRKKASLW

-682 HLDGNVVVQSDVQRM
+682 HLKGSVVVQSDVQRM
-697 RSDSLDLYFSRANT
+697 RSDSLDLYFTRANT
-711 AGASEKGSDNGA
+711 AGAADSGTNGGA

-751 EYTAVDGKFVM
+751 EYTAADGKFVM
-762 SGGTPTLFDG
+762 SGGSPTLFDG

-787 DDTIIVDSEKGSRTL
+787 DDTIIVDSGKGLRTL

>member
-1 MKRSEASRYARWS
+1 MKRSEAARYARWS

-27 VYVQHKVL
+27 VYVQHKVM
-35 ARVQKREAPPAAP
+35 ARVQKRGAPPAAP

-74 SKSTEFRDQEASLLE
+74 SKSTEFRNQEASLLE
-89 EVKITIFGQQGDR
+89 EVKITIFGRQGDR
-102 HDVIRTHS
+102 HDVIRTRS
-110 CQYAKGTG
+110 CQYAKGNG
-118 AINCSGAVQIELE
+118 AINCSGAVQIDLQ
-131 TAAQAEL
+131 TAAAADL
-138 AKKRGA
+138 AKKRDA
-144 KETAGPMGHVE
+144 KETTGPAGHVE

-162 QASGAA
+162 QASGTA
-168 RTSERVTFK
+168 RTSERVTFT
-177 FPEGSGEAIGVEYN
+177 FPEGSGEAMGVEYN

-208 QSGGPAGTAGQEV
+208 QSGGPAGTAGQQV

-230 DRDTRLLHL
+230 ERDTKLLHL

-244 AQTQTAQLDAGEMR
+244 AQTQTAQLDAGEMT

-273 AGEHGKR
+273 AGGRGKR

-319 GSRKVGG
+319 GSRKTGAD
-326 EDEEFTAANSS
+326 DEEFTAANSS
-337 VELWPQISQPKL
+337 VELWPEISQPKL
-349 ISMDG
+349 INMDG
-354 GVILKTNAKTGQ
+354 GVILKTSAKSGQ

-384 DKPSQPKR
+384 DKPSQPKK
-392 AETLAAGTIQWMDAP
+392 AETLAAGTIQWTDAQ
-407 GNGPAADRPD
+407 GNGQAGDSPD
-417 ADKDRATRTKLS
+417 ASKDKATRTKLN
-429 AEKFVL
+429 ADKFVL

-442 TQLAASGNV
+442 TQLAATGNV
-451 QVQRDIPGAPS
+451 QAQRDMPGAPS
-462 QITTAKRGVVQLLAS
+462 QITTARRGVAHLLAS

-496 SGQADHAVAVSASQI
+496 SGQADHAVASSASQI

-518 IVRDASTETRAANI
+518 VVRDASTETRAANI
-532 IFTQATGDIR
+532 IFMQASGDIR

-551 FPTRGATSPVSGRTP
+551 FSARGAGS
-566 QLSGT
+566 
-571 IPQASGTTPQ
+571 QASGTTPQ
-581 FSSAPANITA
+581 FSSGPANITA
-591 EKMEANAK
+591 EKMQANAK

-623 ELLQKSKQ
+623 ELLQKSRQ
-631 LNAVA
+631 LNAVG

-649 TTGSSATN
+649 TTSSSATS
-657 KSLKKASLW
+657 KSSKKPSLW
-666 HIASDTLT
+666 HIASDAFT
-674 YLDLENRA
+674 YMDLENRA
-682 HLDGNVVVQSDVQRM
+682 HLEGNVVVQSEAQRM
-697 RSDSLDLYFSRANT
+697 RSDLLDLYFTHANT
-711 AGASEKGSDNGA
+711 SGTAEKGSNGA
-723 GAQQISRAVGTGGV
+723 PGATGAQQISRAVGTGGV

-751 EYTAVDGKFVM
+751 EYTVADGKFVM
-762 SGGTPTLFDG
+762 SGGNPTLFDG

>member
-27 VYVQHKVL
+27 VYLQHKLV
-35 ARVQKREAPPAAP
+35 ARMQKRGAPPAAP
-48 VNVERQSNGLT
+48 LNVERQSNGLT

-74 SKSTEFRDQEASLLE
+74 SKSTEFRNQEASLLE

-102 HDVIRTHS
+102 HDIIRTHS
-110 CQYAKGTG
+110 CQYGKRNG
-118 AINCSGAVQIELE
+118 AINCSGTVQIDLQ
-131 TAAQAEL
+131 TAAEAEL

-144 KETAGPMGHVE
+144 KETTSHVGHVE

-162 QASGAA
+162 QASGTAH
-168 RTSERVTFK
+168 TGERVTFT
-177 FPEGSGEAIGVEYN
+177 FPEGSGEAMGVEYN

-201 DVKMTLI
+201 DVKMTLV

-244 AQTQTAQLDAGEMR
+244 AQTQTAQLDAGEMT
-258 LNLDEDFRARKLLAT
+258 LNLDEDYRARKLLAT
-273 AGEHGKR
+273 AGGHGNR

-303 DQDGGLKRL
+303 DQDGGLQKL

-319 GSRKVGG
+319 GSRKTGA

-337 VELWPQISQPKL
+337 VELWPEISQPKL
-349 ISMDG
+349 INMDG
-354 GVILKTNAKTGQ
+354 GVILKTSANTGQ
-366 IRILE
+366 IRLLE

-377 EFTEGSD
+377 EFTKGSD
-384 DKPSQPKR
+384 DTPSQPRK
-392 AETLAAGTIQWMDAP
+392 AETLAPGTIQWTDVQGDGKSGESLDEA
-407 GNGPAADRPD
+407 
-417 ADKDRATRTKLS
+417 KDRATRTKLS
-429 AEKFVL
+429 ADKFVL
-435 DFTGGRA
+435 DFTGGKA
-442 TQLAASGNV
+442 TQLAANGNV
-451 QVQRDIPGAPS
+451 QAQRDIPGAPS
-462 QITTAKRGVVQLLAS
+462 QITTAKRGVTHLLAN

-485 NENVKFKEGER
+485 NENVKFREGER

-518 IVRDASTETRAANI
+518 VVRDASTETRAANI
-532 IFTQATGDIR
+532 IFMQASGDIR

-551 FPTRGATSPVSGRTP
+551 FTARGAGS
-566 QLSGT
+566 
-571 IPQASGTTPQ
+571 QASGTTPQ
-581 FSSAPANITA
+581 FSNGPANITA
-591 EKMEANAK
+591 EKMQANAK

-623 ELLQKSKQ
+623 ELLQKSRQ
-631 LNAVA
+631 LNGTG

-649 TTGSSATN
+649 AIGASATN
-657 KSLKKASLW
+657 KTSKKASLW
-666 HIASDTLT
+666 HIASDTFA
-674 YLDLENRA
+674 YMDLENRA
-682 HLDGNVVVQSDVQRM
+682 HLEGNVVVQSEVQRM
-697 RSDSLDLYFSRANT
+697 RSDLLDLYFTRANAAGT
-711 AGASEKGSDNGA
+711 AEKNSNGA
-723 GAQQISRAVGTGGV
+723 TGAQQISRAVGTGGV

-751 EYTAVDGKFVM
+751 EYTAADGKFVM
-762 SGGTPTLFDG
+762 SGGNPTLFDG

>member
-27 VYVQHKVL
+27 VYVQHKLV
-35 ARVQKREAPPAAP
+35 ARMQKRGAPPAAP
-48 VNVERQSNGLT
+48 LNVERQSNGLT
-59 FSKVDGDRKI
+59 FSKVDGERKI

-74 SKSTEFRDQEASLLE
+74 SKSTEFRNQEASLLE

-110 CQYAKGTG
+110 CQYAKRNG
-118 AINCSGAVQIELE
+118 AINCSGTVQIDLQ
-131 TAAQAEL
+131 TAAEAEL

-144 KETAGPMGHVE
+144 KETTSRVGHVE

-162 QASGAA
+162 QASGTAH
-168 RTSERVTFK
+168 TGERVTFK
-177 FPEGSGEAIGVEYN
+177 FPEGSGEAMGVEYN

-201 DVKMTLI
+201 DVKMTLV
-208 QSGGPAGTAGQEV
+208 QSGGSAGTAGQEV

-244 AQTQTAQLDAGEMR
+244 AQTQTAQLDAGEMT

-273 AGEHGKR
+273 AGGHGNR

-312 DASGKVE
+312 DAAGKVE
-319 GSRKVGG
+319 GSRKSGA

-337 VELWPQISQPKL
+337 VELWPEISQPKL
-349 ISMDG
+349 INMNG

-384 DKPSQPKR
+384 DKPSQPKK
-392 AETLAAGTIQWMDAP
+392 AETLAPGTIQWTDAQ
-407 GNGPAADRPD
+407 AAGQV
-417 ADKDRATRTKLS
+417 ADGVDTGKDKATRTKLS
-429 AEKFVL
+429 ADKFVL
-435 DFTGGRA
+435 DFTGGKA
-442 TQLAASGNV
+442 TQLAANGNV
-451 QVQRDIPGAPS
+451 QAQRDIPGAPS
-462 QITTAKRGVVQLLAS
+462 QITTAKRGVTHLLAN

-496 SGQADHAVAVSASQI
+496 SGHADHAVAVSASQI

-518 IVRDASTETRAANI
+518 MVRDASTETRAANI
-532 IFTQATGDIR
+532 IFMQASGDIR

-551 FPTRGATSPVSGRTP
+551 FAARGAGSQVSGTP
-566 QLSGT
+566 
-571 IPQASGTTPQ
+571 PQ
-581 FSSAPANITA
+581 FSNGPANITA
-591 EKMEANAK
+591 EKMQANAK

-623 ELLQKSKQ
+623 ELLQKSRQ
-631 LNAVA
+631 LNATG

-649 TTGSSATN
+649 TIGASATN
-657 KSLKKASLW
+657 KSSKKASLW
-666 HIASDTLT
+666 HIASDTFA
-674 YLDLENRA
+674 YMDLENRA
-682 HLDGNVVVQSDVQRM
+682 HLEGNVVVQSDVQRM
-697 RSDSLDLYFSRANT
+697 RSDLLDLYFTRANA
-711 AGASEKGSDNGA
+711 AGSAEKSSNGA
-723 GAQQISRAVGTGGV
+723 TGAQQISRAVGTGRV

-751 EYTAVDGKFVM
+751 EYTAADGKFVM
-762 SGGTPTLFDG
+762 SGGNPTLFDG

>member
-1 MKRSEASRYARWS
+1 MKRSEAARYARWS

-27 VYVQHKVL
+27 AYLEHKVM
-35 ARVQKREAPPAAP
+35 ARVQKRRAPPAAP

-89 EVKITIFGQQGDR
+89 EGKITIFGQQGDR

-131 TAAQAEL
+131 TAAEAEL

-144 KETAGPMGHVE
+144 KETADPTGHVE

-162 QASGAA
+162 QASGTA
-168 RTSERVTFK
+168 RTSERVTFT

-191 SQLGTMKLLR
+191 SQLGTMKLLG
-201 DVKMTLI
+201 DVKMALI
-208 QSGGPAGTAGQEV
+208 QSSGPAGTAGQEV

-244 AQTQTAQLDAGEMR
+244 AQTQTAQLDAGELR
-258 LNLDEDFRARKLLAT
+258 VNLDEEFRARKLLAT
-273 AGEHGKR
+273 AGAHGKR

-303 DQDGGLKRL
+303 NADGGLARL

-319 GSRKVGG
+319 GSRKAGV
-326 EDEEFTAANSS
+326 ENEEFTAANSS
-337 VELWPQISQPKL
+337 VELWPEVSQPKL
-349 ISMDG
+349 INMDG
-354 GVILKTNAKTGQ
+354 SVILKTSAKTGQ
-366 IRILE
+366 IRMLE
-371 TDKARM
+371 TNKARM

-392 AETLAAGTIQWMDAP
+392 AETLAASTIQWTDAQ
-407 GNGPAADRPD
+407 GHVQAD
-417 ADKDRATRTKLS
+417 ADKDKATRTKLS

-435 DFTGGRA
+435 DFTAGRA

-451 QVQRDIPGAPS
+451 QAQRDVAGAPS
-462 QITTAKRGVVQLLAS
+462 QITTAKRGVAHLLAN

-485 NENVKFKEGER
+485 KENVKFKEGER

-532 IFTQATGDIR
+532 VFMQATGDIR
-542 AEGGVRSRT
+542 AVGGGGSR
-551 FPTRGATSPVSGRTP
+551 PASGR
-566 QLSGT
+566 
-571 IPQASGTTPQ
+571 
-581 FSSAPANITA
+581 
-591 EKMEANAK
+591 
-599 SGRALYSGHARLW
+599 
-612 QGDSVL
+612 
-618 EADSI
+618 
-623 ELLQKSKQ
+623 
-631 LNAVA
+631 
-636 KVRSV
+636 
-641 FPQAAGHD
+641 
-649 TTGSSATN
+649 
-657 KSLKKASLW
+657 
-666 HIASDTLT
+666 
-674 YLDLENRA
+674 
-682 HLDGNVVVQSDVQRM
+682 
-697 RSDSLDLYFSRANT
+697 
-711 AGASEKGSDNGA
+711 
-723 GAQQISRAVGTGGV
+723 
-737 VVDEQTRKATAERA
+737 
-751 EYTAVDGKFVM
+751 
-762 SGGTPTLFDG
+762 
-772 TQGTTTGRQLTFFLA
+772 
-787 DDTIIVDSEKGSRTL
+787 
-802 TKHQVQK
+802 

>member
-27 VYVQHKVL
+27 VYLQHKLV
-35 ARVQKREAPPAAP
+35 ARIQKRGAPPAAP
-48 VNVERQSNGLT
+48 LNVERQSNGLT

-74 SKSTEFRDQEASLLE
+74 SKSTEFRNQEASLLE

-102 HDVIRTHS
+102 HDIIRTHS
-110 CQYAKGTG
+110 CQYAKSNG
-118 AINCSGAVQIELE
+118 AISCSGAVQIDLQ
-131 TAAQAEL
+131 TAAEAEL

-144 KETAGPMGHVE
+144 NETTGHAGHVE

-168 RTSERVTFK
+168 HTGERVTFT
-177 FPEGSGEAIGVEYN
+177 FPEGSGEARGVEYN

-201 DVKMTLI
+201 DVKMTLV
-208 QSGGPAGTAGQEV
+208 QSGGPVGTAGQEV

-239 EGPAH
+239 DGPAH
-244 AQTQTAQLDAGEMR
+244 AQTQTAQLDAGEMT
-258 LNLDEDFRARKLLAT
+258 LNLDEDFRARKLVAT
-273 AGEHGKR
+273 AGGHGNR
-280 PHAVSSAASGPM
+280 PHAVSSADSGPM
-292 DLTANVLTAWF
+292 DLSANVLTAWF
-303 DQDGGLKRL
+303 DQDGGLQKL

-319 GSRKVGG
+319 GSRKSGA

-337 VELWPQISQPKL
+337 VELWPEISQPKL

-354 GVILKTNAKTGQ
+354 GVRLKTSAKSGQ

-371 TDKARM
+371 TDKGRM
-377 EFTEGSD
+377 EFTKGSD

-392 AETLAAGTIQWMDAP
+392 AETLAPGTIQWTDAQ
-407 GNGPAADRPD
+407 AAGQV
-417 ADKDRATRTKLS
+417 ADGVDTGKDKATRTKLS
-429 AEKFVL
+429 TDKFVL
-435 DFTGGRA
+435 DFIGGKA
-442 TQLAASGNV
+442 TQLAAHGNV
-451 QVQRDIPGAPS
+451 QAQRDMPGAPS
-462 QITTAKRGVVQLLAS
+462 QITTAKRGVTHLLAN

-485 NENVKFKEGER
+485 NENVKFREGER
-496 SGQADHAVAVSASQI
+496 SGQADHAVAGRASQI

-518 IVRDASTETRAANI
+518 LVRDASTETRAANI
-532 IFTQATGDIR
+532 IFMQTSGDIR

-551 FPTRGATSPVSGRTP
+551 LPVRGSTSQVSGTTP
-566 QLSGT
+566 QS
-571 IPQASGTTPQ
+571 SGTTPQ
-581 FSSAPANITA
+581 FSNGPANITA
-591 EKMEANAK
+591 EKMQANAK

-623 ELLQKSKQ
+623 ELLQKSRQ
-631 LNAVA
+631 LNGTG

-649 TTGSSATN
+649 TIGVAATN
-657 KSLKKASLW
+657 KPSKKTSLW
-666 HIASDTLT
+666 HIASDTFT
-674 YLDLENRA
+674 YMDLENRA
-682 HLDGNVVVQSDVQRM
+682 HLEGNVVVQSDVQRM
-697 RSDSLDLYFSRANT
+697 RSDLLDLYFTRANA
-711 AGASEKGSDNGA
+711 AGSAEKSPNGA
-723 GAQQISRAVGTGGV
+723 TGAQQISRAVGTGTV

-751 EYTAVDGKFVM
+751 EYTAADGKFVM
-762 SGGTPTLFDG
+762 SGGNPTLFDG